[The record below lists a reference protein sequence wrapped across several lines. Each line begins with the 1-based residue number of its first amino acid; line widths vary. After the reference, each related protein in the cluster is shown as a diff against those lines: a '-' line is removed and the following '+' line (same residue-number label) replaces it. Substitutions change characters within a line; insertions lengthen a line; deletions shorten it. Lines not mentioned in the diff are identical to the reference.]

1 MTNNTIGALKAIYTA
16 LGGNSSTVA
25 TKNTIPDMLMAIA
38 TQMTAVGITDNLLPA
53 VSAIDNGKILKVADG
68 KWEVGTDLTE

>member
-1 MTNNTIGALKAIYTA
+1 MVSNTIGALKAIYIS

-25 TKNTIPDMLMAIA
+25 AKNTIPDMLMAIA

>member
-25 TKNTIPDMLMAIA
+25 TVTTIPDMLTAIA
-38 TQMTAVGITDNLLPA
+38 AQISTSGISTNILPE
-53 VSAIDNGKILKVADG
+53 VSATDNGKILKVVEG
-68 KWEVGTDLTE
+68 KWAVGTDLTE

>member
-1 MTNNTIGALKAIYTA
+1 MVSNTIGALKAIYTA

-25 TKNTIPDMLMAIA
+25 AKNTIPDMLTAIA
-38 TQMTAVGITDNLLPA
+38 AQLTAVGITDNLLPA

-68 KWEVGTDLTE
+68 KWGVGTDLTE

>member
-1 MTNNTIGALKAIYTA
+1 MTNNTMGALKAVYIA

-25 TKNTIPDMLMAIA
+25 TVTTIPDMLTAIA
-38 TQMTAVGITDNLLPA
+38 AQLTAVGITDNLLPA

-68 KWEVGTDLTE
+68 KWGVGADLTE

>member
-25 TKNTIPDMLMAIA
+25 TKNTIPDMLTAIA
-38 TQMTAVGITDNLLPA
+38 AQLTAVGITDNLLPA

-68 KWEVGTDLTE
+68 KWGVGTDLTK

>member
-1 MTNNTIGALKAIYTA
+1 MTNNTMGALKAVYIA

-25 TKNTIPDMLMAIA
+25 TVTTIPDMLTAIA
-38 TQMTAVGITDNLLPA
+38 AQLTAVGITDNLLPA

-68 KWEVGTDLTE
+68 KWGVGTDLTE

>member
-25 TKNTIPDMLMAIA
+25 TKNTIPDMLTAIA
-38 TQMTAVGITDNLLPA
+38 TQISTSGISTNILPE
-53 VSAIDNGKILKVADG
+53 VSATDNGKILKVVEG
-68 KWEVGTDLTE
+68 KWAVGTDLTE

>member
-25 TKNTIPDMLMAIA
+25 TVNTIPDMLTAIA
-38 TQMTAVGITDNLLPA
+38 TQISTSGISTNILPE
-53 VSAIDNGKILKVADG
+53 VSATDNGKILKVVEG
-68 KWEVGTDLTE
+68 KWAVGTDLTE

>member
-25 TKNTIPDMLMAIA
+25 TVTTIPDMLTAIA
-38 TQMTAVGITDNLLPA
+38 TQISTSGISTNILPE
-53 VSAIDNGKILKVADG
+53 VSATDNGKILKVVEG
-68 KWEVGTDLTE
+68 KWAVGTDLTE

>member
-25 TKNTIPDMLMAIA
+25 TVTTIPDMLTAIA
-38 TQMTAVGITDNLLPA
+38 AQMTAVGITDNLLPA
-53 VSAIDNGKILKVADG
+53 VSATDNGKILKVVEG
-68 KWEVGTDLTE
+68 KWAVGTDLTE

>member
-25 TKNTIPDMLMAIA
+25 TVTTIPDMLTAIA
-38 TQMTAVGITDNLLPA
+38 AQMTAVGITDNLLPA

-68 KWEVGTDLTE
+68 KWAVGTDLIE